1 MQKTMK
7 TLLLT
12 FGLLLASSGLF
23 AQMTA
28 TDELIR
34 VEVSENS
41 TRNELLEIREAL
53 AEYNIDFRY
62 TGVKWTDELLKSI
75 GLQVIAED
83 GRTRDFVLQQMNANS
98 KIVLIYR
105 LDGVEDADFCLGLE
119 GACE

>member
-1 MQKTMK
+1 MK

-12 FGLLLASSGLF
+12 FGMLLACSGLF
-23 AQMTA
+23 AQMSVS
-28 TDELIR
+28 DGEIR

-83 GRTRDFVLQQMNANS
+83 GRTRDYVVQQMNASS
-98 KIVLIYR
+98 KIVMIYR
-105 LDGVEDADFCLGLE
+105 FESLDEADFCLGLE

>member
-12 FGLLLASSGLF
+12 FGLMLAGSGLF

-41 TRNELLEIREAL
+41 TRNELLEIRQAL

-62 TGVKWTDELLKSI
+62 NGVKWADELLKSI

-83 GRTRDFVLQQMNANS
+83 GRTREFVLPQMNANS

-105 LDGVEDADFCLGLE
+105 LNGTEDADFCLGIE

>member
-1 MQKTMK
+1 MK

-23 AQMTA
+23 AQMSVNNG
-28 TDELIR
+28 EIR

-41 TRNELLEIREAL
+41 TRNELLEIRQAL

-62 TGVKWTDELLKSI
+62 NGVKWADELLKSI

-83 GRTRDFVLQQMNANS
+83 GRTREFVLPQMNANS
-98 KIVLIYR
+98 KIVMIYR
-105 LDGVEDADFCLGLE
+105 FESSDEADFCLGLE

>member
-23 AQMTA
+23 AQMSVNNG
-28 TDELIR
+28 EIR

-41 TRNELLEIREAL
+41 TRNELLEIRQAL

-62 TGVKWTDELLKSI
+62 NGVKWADELLKSI

-83 GRTRDFVLQQMNANS
+83 GRTREFVLPQMNANS

-105 LDGVEDADFCLGLE
+105 FESLDEADFCLGLE